1 MNIITFGTFD
11 LFHIGHLNILKR
23 CIEYADGN
31 NQVTVGVSTDEFNYS
46 KKNRYPICCQH
57 DRLEIVNNIKGIT
70 NVFYEESLEKKLEYC
85 IQYNADVLIMGAD
98 HTGRFDYL
106 KQHNIDVVY
115 YPRTKGISTTEIVKK
130 TIINVTP
137 FLKI

>member
-11 LFHIGHLNILKR
+11 LFHIGHLNILKK
-23 CIEYADGN
+23 CIEYSDRN
-31 NQVTVGVSTDEFNYS
+31 NKVTVGISTDEFNYA
-46 KKNRYPICCQH
+46 KKKRFPICCQQ

-70 NVFYEESLEKKLEYC
+70 NVFYEESLEKKLDYC
-85 IQYNADVLIMGAD
+85 IKYNADVLIMGGD

-106 KQHNIDVVY
+106 RQHNIHVVY
-115 YPRTKGISTTEIVKK
+115 YPRTKGISTTDIVKK
-130 TIINVTP
+130 TIVNVTP

>member
-1 MNIITFGTFD
+1 MENY
-11 LFHIGHLNILKR
+11 NYLK
-23 CIEYADGN
+23 EN
-31 NQVTVGVSTDEFNYS
+31 TVHATLIPF
-46 KKNRYPICCQH
+46 
-57 DRLEIVNNIKGIT
+57 
-70 NVFYEESLEKKLEYC
+70 SLEKKLEYC